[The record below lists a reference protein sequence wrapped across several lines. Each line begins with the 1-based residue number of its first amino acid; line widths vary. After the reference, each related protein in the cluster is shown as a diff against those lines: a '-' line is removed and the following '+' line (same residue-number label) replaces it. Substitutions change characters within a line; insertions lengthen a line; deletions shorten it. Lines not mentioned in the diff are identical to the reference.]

1 MKSTSIVDPNE
12 EELERIQQTY
22 ELLEP
27 LVDGYLTD
35 HEKRAH
41 AEAVRQRL
49 RISPRTL
56 RRYLKRLREQGPRAL
71 ARKRRSDAG
80 KPRLFSPTMLK
91 RAEELLQQNPSRSV
105 PMLMTLLAQEAE
117 LGELAKSLSPST
129 LYYHLRKAGHEL
141 GRHRSSPCAAV
152 YQRFQA
158 DYPNHLWQG
167 DARQGISLPH
177 PDKPRKSKMTYLFA
191 WVDDFSRKIMEARYY
206 WDEKLP
212 RMEDCFRRAALR
224 WGLSQR
230 LYCDNGRVYISR
242 HFLLLVTDLGLKKI
256 HHPAY
261 SAWCKG
267 KVENVMKSLK
277 RFQSEAAVAGLK
289 TIEEL
294 NATLAAWI
302 EVEYNG
308 KLHSSSG
315 ETPNERW
322 RNNLGKHPP
331 RRITDL
337 DAFGALFLWRAQRS
351 IDKFAT
357 IRFQSNC
364 YRIHGLPVG
373 SCVELRYNPFDL
385 SEVKVYHEGAF
396 HSILRAS
403 TLARTAVLK
412 VPEERKNPNYSPEA
426 AEYFRRIREKAT
438 EIKRQHA
445 EQFRYADLNAQHK
458 EHTP

>member
-1 MKSTSIVDPNE
+1 MTSTSMLDPNE
-12 EELERIQQTY
+12 EELERIQQAY
-22 ELLEP
+22 EFLEP
-27 LVDGYLTD
+27 LTDDYLTEQ
-35 HEKRAH
+35 EKRAH
-41 AEAVRQRL
+41 AQQVQQRL
-49 RISPRTL
+49 QISPRTL
-56 RRYLKRLREQGPRAL
+56 RRYLKRFREKGLRAL
-71 ARKRRSDAG
+71 GRKKRTDAG
-80 KPRLFSPTMLK
+80 KPRLVSALMLK
-91 RAEELLQQNPSRSV
+91 RAEELLQQNPCRSV
-105 PMLMTLLAQEAE
+105 PMLLKLLAQEPGLE
-117 LGELAKSLSPST
+117 GQAKKISPST
-129 LYYHLRKAGHEL
+129 LYLHLRKAGHEL
-141 GRHRSSPCAAV
+141 RHHRSPPSRTL

-158 DYPNHLWQG
+158 DFPNQLWQG
-167 DARQGISLPH
+167 DARNGIALPH
-177 PDKPRKSKMTYLFA
+177 PHNPKKRRMTYLFA

-212 RMEDCFRRAALR
+212 RMEDCFRRATLR
-224 WGLSQR
+224 WGLPES

-242 HFLLLVTDLGLKKI
+242 HFLLVATDLGMKKI

-261 SAWCKG
+261 CAWCKG

-289 TIEEL
+289 TLEEL
-294 NATLAAWI
+294 NATVAAWI

-308 KLHSSSG
+308 KIHSSSG

-322 RNNLGKHPP
+322 GKNLAKRPP
-331 RRITDL
+331 KRITDL

-385 SEVKVYHEGAF
+385 SEVKVYHQGAF

-403 TLARTAVLK
+403 TLARTAVLQ

-438 EIKRQHA
+438 ELKRQHA